1 MYEAQT
7 KRVVKYFL
15 PFSREGVI
23 DPGHDSRHMQ
33 IQANNIQMMVSHGV
47 SGIAHEHVKKRG
59 IRSIKGK
66 DSVEN

>member
-1 MYEAQT
+1 
-7 KRVVKYFL
+7 
-15 PFSREGVI
+15 
-23 DPGHDSRHMQ
+23 MQ
-33 IQANNIQMMVSHGV
+33 IQANNIQMMVSHGM